1 VEFLRYVF
9 PVSGVETW
17 LWLPPLVASAV
28 SFVTSIVGVSGAF
41 LLLPYQ
47 MSVLNFTS
55 PAVSATNLVFNLV
68 SIPSGVYRYIRD
80 GRMNWPLLWVIA
92 AGTLPGVII
101 GYYVRVW
108 WLPDPAAFKVF
119 VGCVLLYLAW
129 RLLSGFLPGTRNLQ
143 AADASAPPRNA
154 VVQTLSV
161 TPTRVSFRFG
171 DETHAFSLPAM
182 PTLAFL
188 VGIVGGVYGIGG
200 GAIIAPF
207 CIAWFG
213 LPIHTVAGATLA
225 ATFLTSIAGVAI
237 YSLLPAPPGLATH
250 PDWLLGLLFGG
261 GGVLGMYFGAHL
273 QRHVP
278 QTALRLLL
286 GAMIALLAAQY
297 LVSFLMAHLA

>member
-1 VEFLRYVF
+1 MDFLRYVF

-17 LWLPPLVASAV
+17 LWLPPLAAFAV
-28 SFVTSIVGVSGAF
+28 SFVTSMVGVSGAF
-41 LLLPYQ
+41 LLLPFQ

-68 SIPSGVYRYIRD
+68 AIPSGVYRYIRD
-80 GRMNWPLLWVIA
+80 GRMNWPLFWAIA

-129 RLLSGFLPGTRNLQ
+129 RLLSGFVSRGRNPPS
-143 AADASAPPRNA
+143 ANASAPPRDA

-161 TPTRVSFRFG
+161 TPARVTFRFG
-171 DETHAFSLPAM
+171 AETHAFSLPAM
-182 PTLAFL
+182 LMLAFL
-188 VGIVGGVYGIGG
+188 VGIIGGVYGIGG

-213 LPIHTVAGATLA
+213 LPVHAVAGAALA
-225 ATFLTSIAGVAI
+225 ATFLTSIAGVVF

-250 PDWLLGLLFGG
+250 PDWLLGLLFGVG
-261 GGVLGMYFGAHL
+261 GMFGMYFGARL
-273 QRHVP
+273 QRHMP
-278 QTALRLLL
+278 QAALRLLL
-286 GAMIALLAAQY
+286 GVMIALLAAQY
-297 LVSFLMAHLA
+297 LVPFLMARLS

>member
-1 VEFLRYVF
+1 MEFLRYVF

-17 LWLPPLVASAV
+17 LWLPPLVAFAI
-28 SFVTSIVGVSGAF
+28 SFVTSMVGVPGAF
-41 LLLPYQ
+41 LLLPFQ

-92 AGTLPGVII
+92 AGTLPGVAI

-108 WLPDPAAFKVF
+108 WLPDPTAFKVF

-129 RLLSGFLPGTRNLQ
+129 RLLTGFLPGRRNLQ
-143 AADASAPPRNA
+143 AADASAPPLDA

-161 TPTRVSFRFG
+161 TPARVSFRFG
-171 DETHAFSLPAM
+171 DETHSFSLPAM
-182 PTLAFL
+182 LTLAFV
-188 VGIVGGVYGIGG
+188 VGIIGGVYGIGG

-207 CIAWFG
+207 CIAWLG
-213 LPIHTVAGATLA
+213 LPLHTVAGATLA
-225 ATFLTSIAGVAI
+225 ATFLTSIAGVAL

-261 GGVLGMYFGAHL
+261 GGVLGMYLGARL
-273 QRHVP
+273 QRHMP

-286 GAMIALLAAQY
+286 GVMIALLAAQY
-297 LVSFLMAHLA
+297 LVPLLLARLA